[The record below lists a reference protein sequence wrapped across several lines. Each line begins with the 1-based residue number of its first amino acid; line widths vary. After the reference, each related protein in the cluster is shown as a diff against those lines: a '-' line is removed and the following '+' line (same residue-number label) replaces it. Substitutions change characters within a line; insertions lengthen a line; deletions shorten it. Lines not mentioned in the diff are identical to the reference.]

1 MKISERLEKM
11 EKIHAE
17 RVIKTE
23 RFILENGLSFPV
35 TDPLD
40 HLFRHGLNTS
50 AGMIAGYQRPKV
62 EAPDALSLSIWET
75 IDKTISDLRQEDKP
89 LLSMFL

>member
-40 HLFRHGLNTS
+40 HLFRRGLNTS

-62 EAPDALSLSIWET
+62 EAPDALTLSLWEL
-75 IDKTISDLRQEDKP
+75 IDEMILDLQNKGDYK
-89 LLSMFL
+89 